1 MAKIRSHRHGSLAFR
16 PRKRAAELSP
26 RIKTWPAV
34 GEAVPLAFA
43 GFKAGMTRV
52 ALIDDSNSPSKGFEI
67 AVPATVVETPPLL
80 VYGIRAYVRAADG
93 TKRVLSDGLVSD
105 EKLLKPLGLK
115 PNKGMEK
122 IEKAA
127 GELIDVS
134 LLAAVQPGK
143 TGVGRK
149 KPFFVE
155 VGIGGTQEAK
165 LAHAKSLL
173 GKELHAR
180 DVFKEGEFVDAIA
193 VSKGKGWQGAVKRFG
208 VHLQR
213 RKATGRRRHVGTLGP
228 WHPAKVMYTAP
239 QAGQTG
245 FHRRTQLNNRI
256 LKIGEKGEEIVP
268 NGGFLRYGVVKN
280 PYILLKGSLIGTR
293 KRLILLRKSL
303 RLREAKK
310 PEIKFVS
317 TSSMQGG

>member
-1 MAKIRSHRHGSLAFR
+1 MGKIHSHRHGSLAFR

-26 RIKTWPAV
+26 RIRTWPNV
-34 GEAVPLAFA
+34 SEAIPLAFA
-43 GFKAGMTRV
+43 GFKAGMTHV
-52 ALIDDSNSPSKGFEI
+52 MMIDDSASPSKGFEI

-80 VYGIRAYVRAADG
+80 VYGIRAYVKAADG
-93 TKRVLSDGLVSD
+93 TKRALSDGLVSD
-105 EKLLKPLGLK
+105 EKLLKPLCLK
-115 PNKGMEK
+115 PNRGMEK

-127 GELIDVS
+127 GELVDVS

-143 TGVGRK
+143 TGVGQK
-149 KPFFVE
+149 KPFFIE
-155 VGIGGTQEAK
+155 VGLGGSVEGK
-165 LAHAKSLL
+165 LAYAKSLL
-173 GKELHAR
+173 GRELHAR

-193 VSKGKGWQGAVKRFG
+193 VTKGKGWQGPVKRFG

-228 WHPAKVMYTAP
+228 WHPAKVMYTVP

-256 LKIGEKGEEIVP
+256 LKIGEKGEEVVP
-268 NGGFLRYGVVKN
+268 NGGFLHYGVVRN
-280 PYILLKGSLIGTR
+280 PYILLKGSVMGPP

-310 PEIKFVS
+310 PEIKYIAK
-317 TSSMQGG
+317 GG